1 MNPAQLLAG
10 ISLALTTIRDHKL
23 RAFLTVLGVIIGTG
37 TIIGVGSIITGL
49 DGAITGVLRSFG
61 TNTVIVF
68 KFPIGPR
75 VGNRTAE
82 ERQRKP
88 LTYENATAIAERCPS
103 VEYASPYLFPWNPDF
118 RGPQIFKI
126 RYKGNDMFNIDM
138 GGTEEGYA
146 RDGGQAEMA
155 TGRFFTDFENR
166 HRIPVV
172 AIGEDVAKALFARE
186 EPIGKTVEVNG
197 HSLEVVGVM
206 KRPAASFPG
215 QEDKRVLIPYFTM
228 RKMFPSAKENMLV
241 VAAKP
246 GKLTAAQDEIR
257 AVLRQERRVPPGK
270 PDNFALSTS
279 EQMVEDFRKITAV
292 TAIVMVVLS
301 SIGLLVG
308 GIGVMNIMLVSVTER
323 TREIGVRKAIG
334 ARRIDIVVQ
343 FLTEAV
349 VLTGLGGLI
358 GMAFGWII
366 SLLARLIFPSVPT
379 TVPLWAAALGVIV
392 SVGIGLFFG
401 IWPANKAARLDPVE
415 ALRYE

>member
-1 MNPAQLLAG
+1 
-10 ISLALTTIRDHKL
+10 
-23 RAFLTVLGVIIGTG
+23 VLGVIIGTG

-61 TNTVIVF
+61 TNTLIVF

-75 VGNRTAE
+75 MSNQTAE

-88 LTYENATAIAERCPS
+88 LTYENAVAVAERCPS
-103 VEYASPYLFPWNPDF
+103 VEYASAYLFPWNPNS

-138 GGTEEGYA
+138 GGTDPGYA
-146 RDGGQAEMA
+146 RDGGQAEMQ
-155 TGRFFTDFENR
+155 TGRFFTEFENK
-166 HRIPVV
+166 HRMPVV
-172 AIGEDVAKALFARE
+172 AIGEDVGKALFARE
-186 EPIGKTVEVNG
+186 DPLGKTVEVNG
-197 HSLEVVGVM
+197 HSMQVVGVM

-215 QEDKRVLIPYFTM
+215 QEDKRVLLPYFAM

-241 VAAKP
+241 ISALPGRLAAA
-246 GKLTAAQDEIR
+246 TDEVR
-257 AVLRQERRVPPGK
+257 AVLRQERRVAPGK
-270 PDNFALSTS
+270 PDTFALSTS
-279 EQMVEDFRKITAV
+279 EQMVEDFRKITAM

-323 TREIGVRKAIG
+323 TREIGIRKAIG

-349 VLTGLGGLI
+349 VLTALGGMI
-358 GMAFGWII
+358 GMAFGWTI
-366 SLLARLIFPSVPT
+366 SLLARLVFPSIPT
-379 TVPLWAAALGVIV
+379 SVPLWAAGLGLVV